1 MKFCNC
7 EGGAGGTREYCECY
21 RWEGGADTEV
31 SGKRYTPPPR
41 ARNKFQC
48 YVTKLRLY
56 FYLYFGWKVF
66 KY

>member
-1 MKFCNC
+1 MD
-7 EGGAGGTREYCECY
+7 EVLLQLGGAGGTREYCECY

-56 FYLYFGWKVF
+56 F
-66 KY
+66 